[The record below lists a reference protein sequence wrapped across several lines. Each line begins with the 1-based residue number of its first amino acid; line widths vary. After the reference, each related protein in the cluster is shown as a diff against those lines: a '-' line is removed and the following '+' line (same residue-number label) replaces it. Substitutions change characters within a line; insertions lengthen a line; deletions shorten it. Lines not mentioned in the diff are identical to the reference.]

1 MKAEPIVFAK
11 DRDEWRGWLQTH
23 HDQEAGIWLG
33 FYKKGSGQ
41 ESVSY
46 EQAVEE
52 ALCFGW
58 IDSTL
63 KPGDERVYYQRFSP
77 RRSKSAWSEI
87 NKRRAA
93 RLQRAGR
100 MTPAGLAKINF
111 PLDEIDPDQELP
123 PESDLPEHIAQ
134 VLLANPPAWDNLQAM
149 SPSVRRAYRSFLI
162 SAKKPE
168 TLAKR
173 LERAVELL
181 KDNKRLQD
189 G

>member
-1 MKAEPIVFAK
+1 MIPTNPISPK
-11 DRDEWRGWLQTH
+11 NRQEWREWLEAH
-23 HDQEAGIWLG
+23 HAAAGEAWLA
-33 FYKKGSGQ
+33 YAKKGSGL

-46 EQAVEE
+46 DEAVEE

-58 IDSTL
+58 IDGLTM
-63 KPGDERVYYQRFSP
+63 PGDERVYYQRFTP
-77 RRSKSAWSEI
+77 RTSRSQWSEI

-93 RLQRAGR
+93 RMLQQGR
-100 MTPAGLAKINF
+100 MTPAGLERVDFDLAAV
-111 PLDEIDPDQELP
+111 DPDAPLP
-123 PESDLPEHIAQ
+123 QPKELPEHIAK
-134 VLLANPPAWDNLQAM
+134 VLKEHPPAWDNLQAM
-149 SPSVRRAYRSFLI
+149 APSNRAIYFNFLT

-181 KDNKRLQD
+181 KQNKRLQD